1 MGYLD
6 NSTVTVDAVLT
17 TKGRQILAGGGGIN
31 VQYACLVDT
40 GIDYE
45 LYNPDHPSGSAQ
57 YAEALTTIPNVEPV
71 PHSVFFL
78 RNRLVSYDSEV
89 TELPFMKFNTGPEM
103 SFGTTCGTGAGKELI
118 PEVLPDDG
126 SGANNINDYI
136 FIVSDDSVLDVTS
149 TSLGGSTVTEM
160 DSYSSLMQSYIPQ
173 QDFYNYGVYSFTH
186 SILLTALCGNSQ
198 ARTLYATVIA
208 ANIGLAQGL
217 TITIGQNDNVNR
229 ASQGWID
236 GKGEYGVE

>member
-17 TKGRQILAGGGGIN
+17 TKGREILASGGGIN
-31 VQYACLVDT
+31 VKYACLVDT

-57 YAEALTTIPNVEPV
+57 YAEAITTIPNVEPV

-89 TELPFMKFNTGPEM
+89 TELPFMNFNIGYNYD
-103 SFGTTCGTGAGKELI
+103 FGGQCGQGTGIEVV
-118 PEVLPDDG
+118 PDVLPNQGDG
-126 SGANNINDYI
+126 SNQISDYI
-136 FIVSDDSVLDVTS
+136 FIVSDNSVLELS
-149 TSLGGSTVTEM
+149 AGNMGGGVPQQL
-160 DSYSSLMQSYIPQ
+160 DSYDPLMQSYIPQ
-173 QDFYNYGVYSFTH
+173 QDFYNYGVYSFQNSMT
-186 SILLTALCGNSQ
+186 LTPICGNSQ
-198 ARTLYATVIA
+198 SRTLYATVIA

-217 TITIGQNDNVNR
+217 EITVGQNNNQTV
-229 ASQGWID
+229 AQTGWVPSD
-236 GKGEYGVE
+236 KGGVL